1 MSGTNPD
8 VKLPKVAWLRQPE
21 FSFGVSLERVGEHTT
36 VVVLRGEL
44 DTQTAPRVRDAVAA
58 GIDAGARAMV
68 FDLSGIS
75 FIDGTGL
82 GVIVLTARRLGL
94 GSVALVLPHRGLVR
108 IFRVCRLDRLI
119 DIYETQEQAVRGLPT
134 SQSLREIP
142 R

>member
-1 MSGTNPD
+1 MSSTNPD
-8 VKLPKVAWLRQPE
+8 VQLPKVAWLRQPE
-21 FSFGVSLERVGEHTT
+21 LAFAVSLERVTDQIT
-36 VVVLRGEL
+36 VVVLQGEL

-68 FDLSGIS
+68 FDLGGVS

-108 IFRVCRLDRLI
+108 IFRICRLDGLL

-134 SQSLREIP
+134 PWSLREIP